1 MLKKLILA
9 TALVAGSAIAQDNT
23 DISGANFQSG
33 DADAALAA
41 LGKKAAASG
50 RRLVITAPPEWH
62 AKIAA
67 KVKAGGAADVVLRD
81 GFYENVLVRV
91 ENKADAAAA
100 AKPADD
106 RAKADAE
113 KAKAEAEKAKA
124 DAERVKA
131 EAEKVKAEAE
141 VAKSRAEAEKAQA
154 EAARARA
161 EAQQAQVQ
169 AAQAAAP
176 VAAAPKAA
184 APAAATASA
193 APAAASGDSATRE
206 RMEKSLNEGHSARGD
221 ITVERL
227 QSGDAIYVDGA
238 VRGVVRREGGRP
250 VLYWLDGDLDLRRT
264 ELKVL
269 GPNRYQVMSQI
280 RGEPTLRR
288 EFSNASVEAS
298 EPAANEPARAA
309 LEKSINDGRTID
321 ATIEPSKLR
330 TGDVIYVN
338 GNTVAVVRRTGSD
351 LVRFW
356 MVGSLDLQQPGLQA
370 DGANKY
376 KVMADTLH

>member
-50 RRLVITAPPEWH
+50 KRLVITAPPEWH

-131 EAEKVKAEAE
+131 EAEKMKAEAE
-141 VAKSRAEAEKAQA
+141 AAKSRAEAEKAQA

-161 EAQQAQVQ
+161 EAQQAQAQ

-176 VAAAPKAA
+176 VAAAPK
-184 APAAATASA
+184 PAVPA
-193 APAAASGDSATRE
+193 AAASGDSATRE
-206 RMEKSLNEGHSARGD
+206 RMEKSLNDGHAARGS

-227 QSGDAIYVDGA
+227 QSGDAVYVDGA

-288 EFSNASVEAS
+288 EFSNASVEARAPS
-298 EPAANEPARAA
+298 ANDPARAA

-338 GNTVAVVRRTGSD
+338 GNIVAVVRRSGSD

-376 KVMADTLH
+376 KVMADTLR